1 MAFSV
6 SIGDILLLSRLAYRL
21 GQTFTSGRNSAPAEF
36 HEVQNQLY
44 SLHDALNYLADQD
57 ETTSG
62 INHDGTASSTV
73 APPDGVL
80 GRMVANCRGTLD
92 HLEKVVET
100 YTELD
105 PDVVQPKD
113 TDRRRWRF
121 KENWKKIKWTTEGGN
136 LDKLKQSLAIHL
148 NALNLAVAAR
158 NR

>member
-1 MAFSV
+1 MR
-6 SIGDILLLSRLAYRL
+6 G
-21 GQTFTSGRNSAPAEF
+21 EF
-36 HEVQNQLY
+36 QEVQNQLY
-44 SLHDALNYLADQD
+44 SLHNALKYLADQD

-62 INHDGTASSTV
+62 IDYDGTAAGTV

-80 GRMVANCRGTLD
+80 SRMVANCRGTLD
-92 HLEKVVET
+92 HLKKVVET

-105 PDVVQPKD
+105 PDAVQSGD

-136 LDKLKQSLAIHL
+136 LDKLKHSLAIHL